1 MTTSITVI
9 ESSSV
14 PTCSLTLDPSVKPQE
29 TDVEST
35 SSFDDDHPQSTPSW
49 LLTPPR
55 SVEHSPSMPST
66 TTGVIAPDDMAKLC
80 LPSPSIEPQINAT
93 KPQVHYE
100 SSEIALVP
108 NCPSDKLI
116 STANS
121 VANVLAA
128 VVATAAVK
136 GPISPI
142 VALSTMQNRG
152 ANTNNGTVVPPKTCN
167 TANNSKKWFKKPTPK
182 SGNDDFDQPN
192 NSAASLEPTVEVR
205 NGVEWVSFVY
215 SNNRTLKRYTC
226 RTDLDSVNI
235 ADMDE
240 DFKSANCVSSDNF
253 LYFFAKTT
261 WRGGFLMG
269 KPSNSKFASTHYDIE
284 TKRRNKPR
292 ATAQE
297 CET

>member
-1 MTTSITVI
+1 
-9 ESSSV
+9 
-14 PTCSLTLDPSVKPQE
+14 LTLDPSLKQQE
-29 TDVEST
+29 TDVESM
-35 SSFDDDHPQSTPSW
+35 SSFDDDHHHGATPSW

-66 TTGVIAPDDMAKLC
+66 TNVIAPDDMAKLC
-80 LPSPSIEPQINAT
+80 LPSPSIDPPIT
-93 KPQVHYE
+93 KPQVQYE

-142 VALSTMQNRG
+142 VALSTMQHRG
-152 ANTNNGTVVPPKTCN
+152 ASNTTTTSSVVPPKTCL
-167 TANNSKKWFKKPTPK
+167 TTTVAKKCFKKPTPK
-182 SGNDDFDQPN
+182 SGNDDFDQPT
-192 NSAASLEPTVEVR
+192 NSAASLEPTVEIR

-235 ADMDE
+235 VDMDE
-240 DFKSANCVSSDNF
+240 DFKSANCVSS
-253 LYFFAKTT
+253 
-261 WRGGFLMG
+261 
-269 KPSNSKFASTHYDIE
+269 P
-284 TKRRNKPR
+284 
-292 ATAQE
+292 
-297 CET
+297 

>member
-9 ESSSV
+9 ESSSMQ
-14 PTCSLTLDPSVKPQE
+14 TCSLTLDPSVKPQE
-29 TDVEST
+29 TDVESM
-35 SSFDDDHPQSTPSW
+35 SSFDDDHHDATPYW

-66 TTGVIAPDDMAKLC
+66 TSVIAPDDMAKLC
-80 LPSPSIEPQINAT
+80 LPSPSIDPQLNVT

-142 VALSTMQNRG
+142 VALSTMQHRG
-152 ANTNNGTVVPPKTCN
+152 TNTTTTNTTSSVVPPKTCN
-167 TANNSKKWFKKPTPK
+167 TASVAKKCFKKPTPK

-192 NSAASLEPTVEVR
+192 NSAASLEPTVEIR

-235 ADMDE
+235 VDMDE
-240 DFKSANCVSSDNF
+240 DFKGANCVSS
-253 LYFFAKTT
+253 
-261 WRGGFLMG
+261 R
-269 KPSNSKFASTHYDIE
+269 
-284 TKRRNKPR
+284 
-292 ATAQE
+292 
-297 CET
+297 